1 MNGLLQDVRYAF
13 RQLRKS
19 PGFTVVAVT
28 TLALGIAVNATMFSL
43 VSGFLLQRAGA
54 TDPDRIVVVSSVDP
68 APGFHSDASSVSAPN
83 YLMLRQANH
92 VFSDIAANNEYQTV
106 SLGGENHSEALHA
119 DEVSPNYFSVLGVA
133 PQLGRSFAPG
143 EDQPGRDHEIILSYD
158 LWQRRFGSDSSVLG
172 RTLRLNRENYTVI
185 GVMPDRFRLLGMTP
199 QLWTP
204 LALNQTDQSAS
215 ARKHR
220 SLHLFARLKAGVTL
234 AQARSELSTL
244 ALRAQHDFP
253 EAEKGWGLAVRTLP
267 DFLIYDFGIR
277 SGLTVLMITVAVVLI
292 IACANVAGLLLARAS
307 SQQRDLSI
315 RISLGASRVR
325 IIRQVLSE
333 GLVIALF
340 GGASGV
346 LLAYWGIDLARSQL
360 TFNEAISA
368 VPLHLDTNVLL
379 FALCISVVSAVL
391 CSIAPA
397 LNASATDINGTL
409 KDEGRALSSG
419 RSHSRLRHV
428 FVTGEIALSLFLLVG
443 TGLLIR
449 GIFSIEHQNLG
460 FQPQNLLTANVS
472 LDAARYKEA
481 PSQLR
486 FVQELLLR
494 LRQLPGVNA
503 VSAGSDLPATGPGSV
518 PLQIKDRPELSRN
531 NDLTVRD
538 VVVTTDYFGVAGISL
553 MHGRLF
559 TEMDN
564 GAAPRVVVVNQEF
577 VRRYLPD
584 GEPIGKQIFLNVGG
598 GQWSQIIGVTANV
611 KTFSED
617 TRDDPAVY
625 ESFLQRPVASF
636 FLMLRADA
644 DASGLAASLRNAV
657 TQIDSELPLS
667 DVMTMPAVLDRQ
679 KYGDTFFMRVMGI
692 FASLALG
699 LASVGIY
706 GLIAY
711 MVGRR
716 THEIGIRLA
725 VGAGRTDVLRM
736 VLREGMKLS
745 VIGAAIGL
753 TLALPLPKVFDS
765 IFFGIHVHAPELYL
779 VMPGVILAVALLAT
793 YIPARRAAKVDP
805 MVALR
810 YE

>member
-1 MNGLLQDVRYAF
+1 MNGLLQDVRYAL

-43 VSGFLLQRAGA
+43 VSGFLLQSPGA
-54 TDPDRIVVVSSVDP
+54 TDPDRILVVSGVNP

-83 YLMLRQANH
+83 YLTLRQANH

-106 SLGGENHSEALHA
+106 SLGGANHPEALHA
-119 DEVSPNYFSVLGVA
+119 DAVSPNYFSVLGVS
-133 PQLGRSFAPG
+133 PHLGRSFAAG

-172 RTLRLNRENYTVI
+172 KTLRLNRENYTVI
-185 GVMPDRFRLLGMTP
+185 GVMPERFRLLGMSP

-204 LALNQTDQSAS
+204 LVLNQTYQSAS
-215 ARKHR
+215 ARKDR
-220 SLHLFARLKAGVTL
+220 SLHLFARLKPGVTL
-234 AQARSELSTL
+234 AQAKSELATL
-244 ALRAQHDFP
+244 ALRIQHDFP
-253 EAEKGWGLAVRTLP
+253 QAEKGWGLTARTMP

-277 SGLTVLMITVAVVLI
+277 TGLTVLMITVGLILI

-307 SQQRDLSI
+307 SQLKDLSI
-315 RISLGASRVR
+315 RISLGASRAR
-325 IIRQVLSE
+325 IIRQVLTE
-333 GLVIALF
+333 GLVIALL

-346 LLAYWGIDLARSQL
+346 LLAYFGIDLARSQL
-360 TFNEAISA
+360 TFNEGVRA
-368 VPLHLDTNVLL
+368 VPVRLDTNVLL

-397 LNASATDINGTL
+397 LNGSATDINSSL
-409 KDEGRALSSG
+409 KDEGRASSSG

-460 FQPQNLLTANVS
+460 FQPKNLLTANVS
-472 LDAARYKEA
+472 LDAARYDGA
-481 PSQLR
+481 HSQLR
-486 FVQELLLR
+486 FVQDLLPR
-494 LRQLPGVNA
+494 LQQLPGVNEA
-503 VSAGSDLPATGPGSV
+503 SAGSDLPATGPGSV
-518 PLQIKDRPELSRN
+518 PLQIKDRPELSKN
-531 NDLTVRD
+531 NELTVRD
-538 VVVTTDYFGVAGISL
+538 VVVTPHYFGVAGIPL
-553 MHGRLF
+553 VHGRLF
-559 TEMDN
+559 TEMDS

-584 GEPIGKQIFLNVGG
+584 AEPIGKQISLKAGG
-598 GQWSQIIGVTANV
+598 GEWSQIIGVTANV

-617 TRDDPAVY
+617 KRDDPAVY

-636 FLMLRADA
+636 FLMVRADA
-644 DASGLAASLRNAV
+644 NASGLASSLRNAV
-657 TQIDSELPLS
+657 AQIDSELPLS

-679 KYGDTFFMRVMGI
+679 KYGDTFFMRVMSI
-692 FASLALG
+692 FAALALG

-711 MVGRR
+711 LVGRR

-753 TLALPLPKVFDS
+753 MLALPLPKLFDS
-765 IFFGIHVHAPELYL
+765 IFFGIHVHAPDLYV
-779 VMPGVILAVALLAT
+779 VMSGVILTVALLAT

>member
-1 MNGLLQDVRYAF
+1 MNGLLQDVSYAF

-19 PGFTVVAVT
+19 PGFAAVAVI
-28 TLALGIAVNATMFSL
+28 TLSLGIAVNATMFSL
-43 VSGFLLQRAGA
+43 VSGFLLQRPGVS
-54 TDPDRIVVVSSVDP
+54 DPDRIVVVSSVSP
-68 APGFHSDASSVSAPN
+68 APGFHTDASSVSAPN
-83 YLMLRQANH
+83 YLTLRQVNH

-106 SLGGENHSEALHA
+106 SLGGENHAEALHA
-119 DEVSPNYFSVLGVA
+119 DAVSPNYFSVLGVS

-158 LWQRRFGSDSSVLG
+158 LWQRRFGSDSSALG
-172 RTLRLNRENYTVI
+172 KTLRLNRENYTVI
-185 GVMPDRFRLLGMTP
+185 GVMPEHFRLLGMTP

-204 LALNQTDQSAS
+204 LVLNQTDQSPL
-215 ARKHR
+215 ARKDR
-220 SLHLFARLKAGVTL
+220 SLHLFARLKSGVTL
-234 AQARSELSTL
+234 AEAKSELATL
-244 ALRAQHDFP
+244 ALRTQRDFP
-253 EAEKGWGLAVRTLP
+253 EAEKGWGMAVRTLP

-277 SGLTVLMITVAVVLI
+277 SGLTVLMTTVGVVLI

-307 SQQRDLSI
+307 GQQRELSI
-315 RISLGASRVR
+315 RLSLGASRMR
-325 IIRQVLSE
+325 IVRQVLSE
-333 GLVIALF
+333 GMVIAFF
-340 GGASGV
+340 GGGIGV

-360 TFNEAISA
+360 SFNEAISA
-368 VPLHLDTNVLL
+368 VPVRMDPNVLL
-379 FALCISVVSAVL
+379 FALGISVVSAVL

-397 LNASATDINGTL
+397 LNASATEINSTL

-449 GIFSIEHQNLG
+449 GIFSVEHQNLG
-460 FQPQNLLTANVS
+460 FQPQNLLTAKVS

-481 PSQLR
+481 QSQLR
-486 FVQELLLR
+486 FVQELLPR

-503 VSAGSDLPATGPGSV
+503 ASAGSDLPATGPGSV
-518 PLQIKDRPELSRN
+518 PLQIKDRPELSKN
-531 NDLTVRD
+531 KDLTVRH
-538 VVVTTDYFGVAGISL
+538 VVVAPDYFVVAGIPL
-553 MHGRLF
+553 VHGRLF
-559 TEMDN
+559 TEMDS

-577 VRRYLPD
+577 VRRYMPD
-584 GEPIGKQIFLNVGG
+584 GEPIGRQISLKAGG
-598 GQWSQIIGVTANV
+598 GDWSQIIGVTANV

-625 ESFLQRPVASF
+625 ESFLQEPVASF
-636 FLMLRADA
+636 SLMLRCDA
-644 DASGLAASLRNAV
+644 GATGLASSLRNAV
-657 TQIDSELPLS
+657 AQIDSELPLS
-667 DVMTMPAVLDRQ
+667 DVMSMPAVLDHQ

-711 MVGRR
+711 IVGKR

-725 VGAGRTDVLRM
+725 VGAGRKDVLRL

-745 VIGAAIGL
+745 IIGAAIGL
-753 TLALPLPKVFDS
+753 TMALPLPKLFES

-779 VMPGVILAVALLAT
+779 VMPAVILGVALLAT
-793 YIPARRAAKVDP
+793 YIPARRAASVDP